1 MARDPDVRADAHDD
15 LSAVDAE
22 KPKLSPT
29 VDFVAGTF
37 AGIAGLAVGYPLDTV
52 KVRFQNTAT
61 AHRYRSVAHA
71 LATIVREERV
81 RGLYKGITS
90 PMAACAFMN
99 GLVFASYGFL
109 MRAQLERATDTPSIA
124 QIALAG
130 AGSGVVSSIVT
141 CPSELVKIRQ
151 QVVLSEGKQPSALA
165 VATQIFRAGGPRGMF
180 RGFTATA
187 LRDMGYGAYF
197 ATYEGA
203 CRLLKPASEAH
214 AVDHSSLAGEI
225 QEETDALSWP
235 RLMLAGGVAGVAG
248 WASTFGFDVV
258 KTRIQATERSSAGPY
273 RSTLS
278 TIVHSYRAD
287 GPRVFF
293 VGLWPTVVRAIPV
306 NMVTFAAFELGVKVL
321 TSF

>member
-1 MARDPDVRADAHDD
+1 MP
-15 LSAVDAE
+15 LSWPGSE
-22 KPKLSPT
+22 KPKLSPA
-29 VDFVAGTF
+29 VDFAAGTF

-52 KVRFQNTAT
+52 KVRFQNAAT
-61 AHRYRSVAHA
+61 AHRYRSIAHA

-81 RGLYKGITS
+81 GGLYKGITS

-109 MRAQLERATDTPSIA
+109 MRIQLVRARDTPSIA

-141 CPSELVKIRQ
+141 CPSELIKIRQ
-151 QVVLSEGKQPSALA
+151 QVVLSSGKQPSALS
-165 VATQIFRAGGPRGMF
+165 VATQIFRTSGLKGLF
-180 RGFTATA
+180 RGFGATA

-197 ATYEGA
+197 ATYEGT
-203 CRLLKPASEAH
+203 CRLLKSSRSEEH
-214 AVDHSSLAGEI
+214 EVDHSSLAGEI
-225 QEETDALSWP
+225 QEETDTLSWP

-258 KTRIQATERSSAGPY
+258 KTRIQATERSSAGPFK
-273 RSTLS
+273 STLS
-278 TIVHSYRAD
+278 TIVHSYRVD
-287 GPRVFF
+287 GARVFF

-321 TSF
+321 TSV